1 MKICDRFCTA
11 GSRHDKVHRV
21 RYQEDAKDP
30 KDPKDPKDI
39 ALNILSSMSVDD
51 VHHRFLIS
59 TDLSGDGFR
68 MLDCGQ
74 GPASVR
80 RCFRCPGR
88 ISDKPG

>member
-1 MKICDRFCTA
+1 M
-11 GSRHDKVHRV
+11 HRV
-21 RYQEDAKDP
+21 RYQEDA

-59 TDLSGDGFR
+59 TDSSGDGFR

-74 GPASVR
+74 GPASVCR

>member
-1 MKICDRFCTA
+1 M
-11 GSRHDKVHRV
+11 HRV
-21 RYQEDAKDP
+21 RYQEDA

-59 TDLSGDGFR
+59 TDLSGDGFC
-68 MLDCGQ
+68 MLYCGQ
-74 GPASVR
+74 GPASVVCR